1 MKCDIYKSGVLK
13 NAYLFVPAG
22 SSPKTSVTESVLS
35 KLGTLSFFK
44 TIEFDMDSPLIAASP
59 KEVIE
64 NIEKNGFHIQG
75 AEVRVTTKE
84 TPEISE
90 AGAAIG
96 GGILAASLGFGP
108 VGAIVGAALGAL
120 LASSA
125 KGDKNDPDA

>member
-1 MKCDIYKSGVLK
+1 MKCDVYKSGSLR

-22 SSPKTSVTESVLS
+22 SAPQASTPESVLTQ
-35 KLGTLSFFK
+35 LGNLSFFK
-44 TIEFDMDSPLIAASP
+44 AIEFDENSPLIAADP

-64 NIEKNGFHIQG
+64 NIQRQGFHIQG
-75 AEVRVTTKE
+75 AEVRTQVKE
-84 TPEISE
+84 SQDVSE

-96 GGILAASLGFGP
+96 GGILAASLGLGP
-108 VGAIVGAALGAL
+108 FGAIAGAIIGAL